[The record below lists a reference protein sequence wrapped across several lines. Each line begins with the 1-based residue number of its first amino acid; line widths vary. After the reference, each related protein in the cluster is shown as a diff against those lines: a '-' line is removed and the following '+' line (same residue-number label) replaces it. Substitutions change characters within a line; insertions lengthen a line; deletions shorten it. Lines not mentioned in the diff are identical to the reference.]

1 MHEASIADSIL
12 RLAANK
18 MKSTPNTA
26 AVKSVSVIVGE
37 FRNVETESLQ
47 FAFDSLKSMYE
58 GLSHCE
64 LELESVKPRAL
75 CSKNKHHYS
84 PCFQNKYC
92 CDKCGS
98 GIGKIVCGEELE
110 VVKICLLS

>member
-18 MKSTPNTA
+18 MKATPNTA
-26 AVKSVSVIVGE
+26 SVKSVSVIVGE
-37 FRNVETESLQ
+37 FRNVETDSLQ
-47 FAFDSLKSMYE
+47 FAFNSMKSMYD
-58 GLSHCE
+58 GLSNCQ
-64 LELESVKPRAL
+64 LELESIRPRAL
-75 CSKNKHHYS
+75 CSKNKHSYHPSYE
-84 PCFQNKYC
+84 NRYC
-92 CDKCGS
+92 CEKCGS